1 MSDNNTDWA
10 RANSDCPA
18 CLCDNRGIRAF
29 TEDRIIA
36 MEWAFFQMVHN
47 VGGRANC
54 QDMPE
59 TFGIMRKSQ
68 FTIWTDDM
76 LLSYYED
83 LKAAEYEGRNPM
95 TEKYGYMMEST
106 HPDEFALIKDALPT
120 IPQAKRRLIE
130 QIIAIQI
137 PWAESMSGS
146 YPRLAGRGRVIRT
159 SQDSPGTTS
168 IETYSRGELATY
180 SERTLELMLEHFEN
194 AQALGHNLQEDV
206 YASIARSYG
215 YQSLADAE
223 ASLA

>member
-1 MSDNNTDWA
+1 MSDINMDSA
-10 RANSDCPA
+10 RLHSDCPA
-18 CLCDNRGIRAF
+18 CLCDNRGMRAF
-29 TEDRIIA
+29 TEERIVA
-36 MEWAFFQMVHN
+36 MEWNFFQMVHN

-68 FTIWTDDM
+68 FAIWTDDM

-83 LKAAEYEGRNPM
+83 LKIAEIEGRNPM

-106 HPDEFALIKDALPT
+106 HPDEFAQIKDALP
-120 IPQAKRRLIE
+120 IISEAKRELIE

-137 PWAESMSGS
+137 PWAEAVSDS
-146 YPRLAGRGRVIRT
+146 YPRFAGRGRVIRT

-180 SERTLELMLEHFEN
+180 SERTLELMLEHFAN
-194 AQALGHNLQEDV
+194 AQALGQNLQEDV
-206 YASIARSYG
+206 YAYTARSYG
-215 YQSLADAE
+215 YRSLADAE